1 MLDWLQF
8 AVSPAWSW
16 WGADVTPLE
25 AVAFVLA
32 LAMVLCNMRVHVA
45 AWPLAISSSLL
56 YLVLFAHSRL
66 YGDAA
71 LQVFFA
77 LVAVWGWWRWQR
89 DDRTAALAAV
99 HRMAWPLRL
108 RALAV
113 FAVSWPLLGWFLA
126 RFTDTDV
133 PWWDAA
139 PTAGSLVGQW
149 MLGRKFIENW
159 PVWLAVNAVSVA
171 LFAYKALWLT
181 VLLYAISMVLS
192 VVGWRV
198 WARLPQN
205 MATA

>member
-1 MLDWLQF
+1 
-8 AVSPAWSW
+8 
-16 WGADVTPLE
+16 
-25 AVAFVLA
+25 
-32 LAMVLCNMRVHVA
+32 
-45 AWPLAISSSLL
+45 
-56 YLVLFAHSRL
+56 LFSHSRL

-77 LVAVWGWWRWQR
+77 LVAVWGWWRWR
-89 DDRTAALAAV
+89 HDDQAVATLTV
-99 HRMAWPLRL
+99 HRMAWALRL

-126 RFTDTDV
+126 HFTDTDV

-181 VLLYAISMVLS
+181 VLLYAIFMVLS

-198 WARLPQN
+198 WARLPQT
-205 MATA
+205 TAAA